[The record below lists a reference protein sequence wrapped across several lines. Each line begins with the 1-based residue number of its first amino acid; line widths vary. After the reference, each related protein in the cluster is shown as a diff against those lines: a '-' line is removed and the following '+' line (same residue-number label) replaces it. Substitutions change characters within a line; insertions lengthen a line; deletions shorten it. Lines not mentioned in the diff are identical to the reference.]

1 MYKNKKI
8 ILFAFASLDLKKSL
22 LRLKKQ
28 ATISKYYT
36 EIKILTPNDFDNKMK
51 IKIQNLFSNK
61 KKRGYGYWCWKPY
74 FLLEIISKIDYGD
87 IIHYMDIGCHIK
99 KTTSNRFY
107 EYLDLL
113 IDSDKWLLAFQYHK
127 KGIKFSDDIK
137 FPKREEF
144 KYTKS
149 DIFNYFQCLHNKEI
163 THTPQFWSGSFFIKK
178 DPKSEVFLEQW
189 NNVFNENFHLIDD
202 TPSKAPNFNGFLENR
217 HDQSIFS
224 ILCKKAL
231 IKSLSAYE
239 CEWGEKNNQRTWV
252 HNQDNPILAKRDLE
266 YNIFRKFINRQIKNF
281 KRKKGLLFKN

>member
-99 KTTSNRFY
+99 KTTSNLFY

-113 IDSDKWLLAFQYHK
+113 IDSDKWLLAFQYHE